1 LTGAFEV
8 KAGLNTD
15 YVKVEVTFDSIAPDV
30 WVNGAPGGWQN
41 TDAQASVGCSDTGTG
56 CNSSTYGIL
65 TYSSDPGTCS
75 PDYSSY
81 TIVGGGSQSVSSH
94 SWVCAAAK
102 DNAGNKGFSSP
113 AEFKVDK
120 DGLNIDSFGVLPAI
134 TNTNFTIS
142 WDISDTGGSHLYQV
156 EIWRAPDSGG
166 IPGDWGTSP
175 IATHLVPAGL
185 DSWSSSDTDSPSGGT
200 WWYGLHISDNAGNTR
215 TETESGLAPIEVIK
229 DDAPPTVSIEG
240 APADWQNTDA
250 TASVSCS
257 EAGSGCDSATYRII
271 TYTSNPGTCPDVYS
285 IYTLTS
291 PKTISSHLWVCGT
304 AKDLGGNVGF
314 STPVEFKVDKILP
327 FTGVISPSGGSWHKN
342 DFTATITDLD
352 YDSGLVTTCEYLV
365 VGLNPLEGPDCSSGI
380 LTRNCGSTN
389 INVFVG
395 SGTCGP
401 DNICRF
407 EGENQC
413 KVSTKSFDNAG
424 NTSGWKS
431 KHFSIDW
438 TPPVVGEISPLN
450 ATQWIEQTFNA
461 SLTDPVGKII
471 GCWFYVDGAYKKQA
485 DSILPIPCENGA
497 DCTVSVDY
505 TFTSSGDFS
514 AQFSCQDEAGHID
527 WGDPVTISVAEGESI
542 TAPIITSLDYYSC
555 HCTAPEQK
563 CLNQFNCCLKP
574 LTQDGCCVKF
584 NIEAYDPDANPLTY
598 NWNFGDGNTTTTED
612 PSHHYEIA
620 NTYTVTV
627 SVFDGT
633 ETTQD
638 QLIVGV
644 GNPTLSVSLS
654 ANPSFGIDSLSNV
667 DLRAIVSGSMF
678 GTINYKFDCTNNAS
692 WELEVSNQSIDD
704 YIAGNLCSY
713 LTPASYTAKAF
724 IQRGTGSAQDT
735 TEINVVASA
744 CMSGEQTVCTSPQ
757 GCSHTIT
764 CQGDG
769 TWPPCPSDECVKS
782 NTQDC
787 GNCGTQTCSDL
798 CAWGACAGEG
808 ECSPGPDCSLC
819 PCPTDSCVGRDYY
832 DYPDF
837 GDCDSYCSCDTGT
850 GIGQPCDPT
859 IYVDDSRCNQAPI
872 CDSLIA
878 SPSAGIAPLDVLLTG
893 SGHDAD
899 GAITQ
904 YEFDLG
910 DGSPLITTSSNS
922 VEYTYNTPATY
933 CARLRVQDNDG
944 IWSETPVCPSTCGQE
959 ITVSPNNPPQAAI
972 SCDATNCGPGSY
984 CDVIGTWIAYN
995 RNCQFNLLNQSTDP
1009 DSTNPEN
1016 NNDIVKSIWS
1026 IFYEDSTPCEG
1037 VTPCPWQDPWVT
1049 CIADP
1054 VCDMQLPALPA
1065 NKSYYAKLYV
1075 EDNVGA
1081 SNETQRDFYV
1091 RREAIADFECS
1102 LKPEEGWQR
1111 CGDNF
1116 RVSEGEIAYF
1126 RDTSLASEGATSV
1139 SFWSWTFTNGIPST
1153 SNLQNPSASFEEVD
1167 AVSGTVKLE
1176 ITDNVGR
1183 TDSRSY
1189 QVLITVPLPEWR
1201 EVPPF

>member
-1 LTGAFEV
+1 MIGGFIVEA
-8 KAGLNTD
+8 ALNTD
-15 YVKVEVTFDSIAPDV
+15 YPRVIVTFTADVIDPVVTVFDVSPTLLTVSDAETTISWTVTDSGGSHLSHVEVWRAPDV
-30 WVNGAPGGWQN
+30 DGVPGTWGLISTHPAPADSDSW
-41 TDAQASVGCSDTGTG
+41 SSDTA
-56 CNSSTYGIL
+56 NSPPEGIWWYGIHVL
-65 TYSSDPGTCS
+65 
-75 PDYSSY
+75 
-81 TIVGGGSQSVSSH
+81 
-94 SWVCAAAK
+94 
-102 DNAGNKGFSSP
+102 DNAGNMG
-113 AEFKVDK
+113 
-120 DGLNIDSFGVLPAI
+120 
-134 TNTNFTIS
+134 
-142 WDISDTGGSHLYQV
+142 
-156 EIWRAPDSGG
+156 
-166 IPGDWGTSP
+166 
-175 IATHLVPAGL
+175 
-185 DSWSSSDTDSPSGGT
+185 
-200 WWYGLHISDNAGNTR
+200 
-215 TETESGLAPIEVIK
+215 TESSPIEVIK
-229 DDAPPTVSIEG
+229 DTTPPAVSIEG

-257 EAGSGCDSATYRII
+257 GTGSGCVPATYRII
-271 TYTSNPGTCPDVYS
+271 TYALNPGTCPDVYS
-285 IYTLTS
+285 NYTLTS
-291 PKTISSHLWVCGT
+291 PQTISSHLWVCGT
-304 AKDLGGNVGF
+304 AKDLGENVGF
-314 STPVEFKVDKILP
+314 STPVEFKVDKVLP
-327 FTGVISPSGGSWHKN
+327 FTGVISPSGGSWHKD

-413 KVSTKSFDNAG
+413 KVSTQSFDNAG

-438 TPPVVGEISPLN
+438 TSPVVGEISPLN

-461 SLTDPVGKII
+461 SLADPVGKII

-542 TAPIITSLDYYSC
+542 TAPIITSLDYFTAHSSAPDQE
-555 HCTAPEQK
+555 CT
-563 CLNQFNCCLKP
+563 NQFNCCTEP
-574 LTQDGCCVKF
+574 TTQTDCSVKF
-584 NIEAYDPDANPLTY
+584 NISAYDPDENPLTY
-598 NWNFGDGNTTTTED
+598 DWDFGDGTPHSNNED
-612 PSHHYEIA
+612 PSHYYDTA
-620 NTYTVTV
+620 NTYNVLV
-627 SVFDGT
+627 DVFDGT
-633 ETTQD
+633 EHTQD
-638 QLIVGV
+638 TLVV
-644 GNPTLSVSLS
+644 TVNNPTVSVGLT
-654 ANPSFGIDSLSNV
+654 ADPAFGTDSLSGV
-667 DLRAIVSGSMF
+667 DLRAIVGGSMF
-678 GTINYKFDCTNNAS
+678 GTINYKFDCTNNDS

-704 YIAGNLCSY
+704 YTAVALCSY

-724 IQRGTGSAQDT
+724 IQRGEGSAEDT
-735 TEINVVASA
+735 ANIDVLPSECT
-744 CMSGEQTVCTSPQ
+744 SGQQTSCTSPQ

-764 CQGDG
+764 CQGDS
-769 TWPPCPSDECVKS
+769 TWPPCPSDECVKAS
-782 NTQDC
+782 AQDC
-787 GNCGTQTCSDL
+787 GNCGTQTCTDL
-798 CAWGACAGEG
+798 CAWDACTGEG
-808 ECSPGPDCSLC
+808 ECSPGPDCSSC
-819 PCPTDSCVGRDYY
+819 PCPTDSCAGQDYY

-837 GDCDSYCSCDTGT
+837 GDCDSYCSCNTGT
-850 GIGQPCDPT
+850 GIGQPCEPT

-893 SGHDAD
+893 SGHDPD
-899 GAITQ
+899 GVISQ
-904 YEFDLG
+904 YEFDFG

-922 VEYTYNTPATY
+922 VEYTYDTPDTY
-933 CARLRVQDNDG
+933 CAKLKVQDNDG
-944 IWSETPVCPSTCGQE
+944 IWSETPGDCPSTCGQE
-959 ITVSPNNPPQAAI
+959 ITVSPNNPPQALI

-984 CDVIGTWIAYN
+984 CDVTGTWIAYN
-995 RNCQFNLLNQSTDP
+995 RNCQFHLLNKSTDP

-1026 IFYEDSTPCEG
+1026 IFYQDGTAWE
-1037 VTPCPWQDPWVT
+1037 DPWLT

-1065 NKSYYAKLYV
+1065 NESYYAKLYV
-1075 EDNVGA
+1075 EDKVGA
-1081 SNETQRDFYV
+1081 SSETQRNFYV

-1102 LKPEEGWQR
+1102 LKPEEGWQV

-1126 RDTSLASEGATSV
+1126 RDTSSVSEGATSV
-1139 SFWSWTFTNGIPST
+1139 SSWSWTFTDGIPST

-1189 QVLITVPLPEWR
+1189 QVSITVPLPEWR